1 MSREWVY
8 KRDMLTF
15 STPVVLCSASFP
27 KTGGKDM
34 RKFYEKYI
42 GLHCFPTQQKT
53 KRLLSMHQHRHKS
66 NHLQTHATPT
76 QQQRSLAHQIS
87 ESTKSLPSHTQPHSQ
102 PQPHLQQPQRKR
114 LPRPASANTL
124 TRKPPEILAMSTSLA
139 SRWSKHLQTQGLD
152 PDSKR
157 QHTQQQHVQRV
168 RGVAASR
175 AALLS
180 QQAATAEAAATGG
193 KRQRPQSA
201 PGRRRSQNNT
211 YATNKYSSSSNNN
224 NNNNNNAAAATSPM
238 QSPFERFGGDA
249 EERPV
254 VGIRE
259 FIDQV
264 RTLRRKNIVKEANSL
279 SHQAM

>member
-1 MSREWVY
+1 
-8 KRDMLTF
+8 
-15 STPVVLCSASFP
+15 
-27 KTGGKDM
+27 
-34 RKFYEKYI
+34 
-42 GLHCFPTQQKT
+42 
-53 KRLLSMHQHRHKS
+53 
-66 NHLQTHATPT
+66 
-76 QQQRSLAHQIS
+76 
-87 ESTKSLPSHTQPHSQ
+87 
-102 PQPHLQQPQRKR
+102 
-114 LPRPASANTL
+114 
-124 TRKPPEILAMSTSLA
+124 
-139 SRWSKHLQTQGLD
+139 LD